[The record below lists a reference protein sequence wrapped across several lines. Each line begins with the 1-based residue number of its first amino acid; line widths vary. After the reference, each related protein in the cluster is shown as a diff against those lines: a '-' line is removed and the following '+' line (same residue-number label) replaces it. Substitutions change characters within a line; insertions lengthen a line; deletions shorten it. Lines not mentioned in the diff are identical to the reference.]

1 MLVDDFVEDDGAMV
15 LHGLLALDERSHRRE
30 RAHQPLHVRGRVVGG
45 GLDGCALAFD
55 VQNLEGHASAMIC
68 GDTGMSQ
75 RLLRRGAG
83 SLPRPPGRWPALTAE
98 AEGVG
103 KLDGGK
109 SAGRVAAHVEE
120 RAAHDPR
127 LFHEVGVFAPG

>member
-1 MLVDDFVEDDGAMV
+1 MNRFVEDDGAVV
-15 LHGLLALDERSHRRE
+15 LHRLLALDEGSHGRQ

-68 GDTGMSQ
+68 RDTGLAQ
-75 RLLRRGAG
+75 H
-83 SLPRPPGRWPALTAE
+83 LPRQRASSPLHPPGQRPALTAQ

-103 KLDGGK
+103 KLDGGE
-109 SAGRVAAHVEE
+109 SVDRVAVHVEE
-120 RAAHDPR
+120 GAAHDPR
-127 LFHEVGVFAPG
+127 LLHEVGVFAPG